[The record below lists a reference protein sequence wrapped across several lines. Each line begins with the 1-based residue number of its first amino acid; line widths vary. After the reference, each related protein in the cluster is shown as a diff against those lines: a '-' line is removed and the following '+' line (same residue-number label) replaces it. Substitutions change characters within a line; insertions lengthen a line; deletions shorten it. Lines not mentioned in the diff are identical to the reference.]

1 MLLSQ
6 QDIESELSY
15 AYLHAIAS
23 RAGFECSL
31 TGRYSDR
38 AGIDAV
44 LRVRERFGP
53 RSVLTNFTIEVQ
65 LKATLHEPAPRD
77 RRYPFSLEIDH
88 YDKLRDE
95 GHANPLLLVVLF
107 LPERPEEWLVHTE
120 ERLTAHRCAYWAS
133 LRGAPPSENSSEQT
147 VYIPKANCLSV
158 EGLRALAE
166 RISRG
171 EVLTY
176 GV

>member
-1 MLLSQ
+1 
-6 QDIESELSY
+6 
-15 AYLHAIAS
+15 
-23 RAGFECSL
+23 CSL

-44 LRVRERFGP
+44 LRVKERFGP
-53 RSVLTNFTIEVQ
+53 QSVLTNFTIEVQ
-65 LKATLHEPAPRD
+65 LKATIHAGALRD
-77 RRYPFSLEIDH
+77 GSYSFPLRVEH
-88 YDKLRDE
+88 YEKLRDE
-95 GHANPLLLVVLF
+95 GHATPLLLVVLF
-107 LPERPEEWLVHTE
+107 LPERPEEWLVHSE
-120 ERLTAHRCAYWAS
+120 KRLIAHRCAYWTS
-133 LRGAPPSENSSEQT
+133 LRGAPPTENAEKQT
-147 VYIPKANCLSV
+147 VYIPKENCLSV

>member
-44 LRVRERFGP
+44 LRVKERFGP
-53 RSVLTNFTIEVQ
+53 ESVLTSFTIEIQ
-65 LKATLHEPAPRD
+65 LKATIHERALTGGSYSFPLRI
-77 RRYPFSLEIDH
+77 EH

-95 GHANPLLLVVLF
+95 GHATPLLLVVLF
-107 LPERPEEWLVHTE
+107 LPERPAEWLVHTE
-120 ERLTAHRCAYWAS
+120 ERLIAHRCAYWTS
-133 LRGAPPSENSSEQT
+133 LRGAPPSENAVEQT

-166 RISRG
+166 RISQG

>member
-15 AYLHAIAS
+15 AYLHAVAS
-23 RAGFECSL
+23 RAGFECHL

-38 AGIDAV
+38 VGIDAQ

-53 RSVLTNFTIEVQ
+53 GSLLTSFTIDVQ
-65 LKATLHEPAPRD
+65 LKATIHEPAPRD
-77 RRYPFSLEIDH
+77 GRYGFSLKVDQ

-95 GHANPLLLVVLF
+95 GHANSLLLIVLF
-107 LPERPEEWLVHTE
+107 LPQRPEEWLIHTE
-120 ERLTAHRCAYWAS
+120 ERLVAHRCAYWVS
-133 LRGAPPSENSSEQT
+133 LRGAPASGNAAEQT

-158 EGLRALAE
+158 ESLRDLAE

-176 GV
+176 DV